1 MSIIGTI
8 LGDIAGSKW
17 EFESEIPNSHCC
29 ELFSKDS
36 VYTDDTIQTI
46 AIGLASVTDK
56 NYEKWLLALG
66 QKYYYVGFGMK
77 FQEWLRNRTECLNDS
92 WGNGSA
98 MRVSAIGILS
108 KSLEEAEESAK
119 KSALCTHNSY
129 EGIKGAQTIAG
140 CIFLA
145 KSYMSKNKIF
155 KYAISKYPLSEY
167 EYSPEK
173 PLSEY
178 SNDYHFEASCQKSVP
193 VAIRCF
199 LESSDFES
207 CIRNVYLVN
216 GDTDTLGAMAGGI
229 AGAYYGMENDKY
241 IGVLQDYLE
250 DELFEYVL
258 HIQDKIKKAF

>member
-1 MSIIGTI
+1 MSIVGTI

-17 EFESEIPNSHCC
+17 EFESEIPNWHCC
-29 ELFSKDS
+29 ELFGKDS

-46 AIGLASVTDK
+46 AIGLASITDM

-66 QKYYYVGFGMK
+66 KKYYYVGFGMK
-77 FQEWLRNRTECLNDS
+77 FQEWLRSRSGCLNDS
-92 WGNGSA
+92 WGNGAA
-98 MRVSAIGILS
+98 MRVSVIGMLS
-108 KSLEEAEESAK
+108 KSLKEAEESAE
-119 KSALCTHNSY
+119 KSATCTHGSY

-145 KSYMSKNKIF
+145 KSHLSKQEIF

-167 EYSPEK
+167 EYSPER
-173 PLSEY
+173 PLNEY
-178 SNDYHFEASCQKSVP
+178 SHDYHFEASCQKSVP

-199 LESSDFES
+199 LESSDYES
-207 CIRNVYLVN
+207 CIRNVFLVN

-229 AGAYYGMENDKY
+229 AGAYYGLEDDKY
-241 IGVLQDYLE
+241 IEVLQDYLE

-258 HIQDKIKKAF
+258 RIQEAIVKK